1 MGTKGRRSVPKS
13 NVYEEPEL
21 ISKISDVERLVRE
34 QQLVDVNG
42 NPDLEA
48 IAKQYGITIHREDLP
63 SLQSGYLRHSLEEGW
78 VIGVNRK
85 HPKARQRFTIAHEL
99 GHYVMHRNDNGS
111 TEFEDEIFFRATNMS
126 PIEYAANAFAVTL
139 LMPDARVLNAI
150 NGGER
155 NLSALAEK
163 FAVSLEA
170 MKYKVESLG
179 YMVQ

>member
-1 MGTKGRRSVPKS
+1 MGTRGRRAVSKS
-13 NVYEEPEL
+13 SEYQEPEL
-21 ISKISDVERLVRE
+21 ISEISDVERLIIDYH
-34 QQLVDVNG
+34 LVDDNE

-48 IAKQYGITIHREDLP
+48 VANQYGITIKREDMP
-63 SLQSGYLRHSLEEGW
+63 SLQSGYLRHTLNEGW

-99 GHYVMHRNDNGS
+99 GHYVLHRNDNGS

-126 PIEYAANAFAVTL
+126 PIEYAANAFAVSL
-139 LMPDARVLNAI
+139 LMPDERVRNAI
-150 NGGER
+150 SGGER
-155 NLSALAEK
+155 NLSSLAEK

-179 YMVQ
+179 YIVR